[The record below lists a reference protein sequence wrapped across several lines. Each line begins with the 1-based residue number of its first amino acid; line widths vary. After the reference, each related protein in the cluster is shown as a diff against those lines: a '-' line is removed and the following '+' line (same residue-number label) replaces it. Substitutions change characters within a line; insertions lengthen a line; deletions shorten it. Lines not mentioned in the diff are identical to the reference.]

1 MKETLILL
9 PGLGSTEVNWQHQV
23 QHLEDQLN
31 VQVTV
36 MDQALSRSELVNAF
50 LEQAPEQ
57 FYLAG
62 HSYGGWLAQVIA
74 ATAPERVLK
83 LMLLNTLS
91 RNNPEHIG
99 LLEIFKANIKK
110 NLLSESLDANLE
122 NIIFRDRL
130 EDQELVEPLQN
141 MLKGF
146 SPDSYLNQVQAM
158 IDDYPTEALLS
169 KISCPTLV
177 VDGRQDDL
185 FPPGELAFIAE
196 QIPEARLTVIE
207 ECGHM
212 SPMERPHAV
221 TALMRLWFGT
231 QTI

>member
-1 MKETLILL
+1 MKETLILI

-23 QHLEDQLN
+23 QHLDDLLD
-31 VQVTV
+31 VQVMV
-36 MDQALSRSELVNAF
+36 MDQALSRSELVDAF
-50 LEQAPEQ
+50 LEQAPQQ
-57 FYLAG
+57 FHLAG
-62 HSYGGWLAQVIA
+62 HSYGGWLAQVIV
-74 ATAPERVLK
+74 ATAPERVSK

-110 NLLSESLDANLE
+110 DLLSESLDANLQ
-122 NIIFRDRL
+122 NIIFQDRL
-130 EDQELVEPLQN
+130 EDQDLVEPLQK

-185 FPPGELAFIAE
+185 FPTGELPFIAE

-212 SPMERPHAV
+212 SPMERPQAV
-221 TALMRLWFGT
+221 TALMRLWFAS
-231 QTI
+231 